1 MQINAIEHCL
11 AAAEAVQNI
20 DEFKAW
26 VRNHVGAI
34 LKNQCMVCS
43 HGRITS
49 AGVLMDHI
57 VTVDFPIEYLAAI
70 QNVAGG
76 IDTPLMRRW
85 FATRSPVYFDAAAPA
100 AETDRVWLAK
110 FIMHDLRN
118 AVADGIYDEGHC
130 IGTYFS
136 FHRLPSINAPFLT
149 SILRDLTPVLHRT
162 LMRAVADTEKT
173 WHNAL
178 RVMSLLSERER
189 QVAAWIGK
197 GKSNAEIALLA
208 SISENTV
215 KQHLKHIMDK
225 TGCANRVGVAV
236 LATWYAV
243 SPLGQGMKVL

>member
-1 MQINAIEHCL
+1 M
-11 AAAEAVQNI
+11 
-20 DEFKAW
+20 
-26 VRNHVGAI
+26 
-34 LKNQCMVCS
+34 
-43 HGRITS
+43 
-49 AGVLMDHI
+49 
-57 VTVDFPIEYLAAI
+57 
-70 QNVAGG
+70 
-76 IDTPLMRRW
+76 
-85 FATRSPVYFDAAAPA
+85 
-100 AETDRVWLAK
+100 
-110 FIMHDLRN
+110 
-118 AVADGIYDEGHC
+118 
-130 IGTYFS
+130 
-136 FHRLPSINAPFLT
+136 
-149 SILRDLTPVLHRT
+149 RDLTPVLHRT